1 VRESSDDVKGS
12 LETVA
17 EAFCLSLLTLGWV
30 PSVIVVTT
38 PGGFASQ
45 LGNAYFW
52 TWGTTIFVMETFLW
66 FIHDYRGN
74 VQRAILE
81 KENEYKEHKAKVLK
95 ESLKKHGG
103 GGNTDQEF
111 TNSTE
116 DALKSELGDSSHD
129 ELDLREET
137 TRYYGGRQEDAVVDG
152 IHEKESNGLNEDS
165 VEYERH
171 MKMENRKDYFNSL
184 DDILE

>member
-1 VRESSDDVKGS
+1 MRESSDDVKGS

-66 FIHDYRGN
+66 FIHDSRGN

-81 KENEYKEHKAKVLK
+81 KENEYKEHKAKVLQ
-95 ESLKKHGG
+95 ESLRKHG
-103 GGNTDQEF
+103 GGNTDQELA
-111 TNSTE
+111 SITE
-116 DALKSELGDSSHD
+116 DAPKSEFDDSSHD
-129 ELDLREET
+129 LDLREEAT
-137 TRYYGGRQEDAVVDG
+137 SYYGGRQEDVVVDG
-152 IHEKESNGLNEDS
+152 IHEKESNGVDEDS

-171 MKMENRKDYFNSL
+171 MKMENRKEYFNSL